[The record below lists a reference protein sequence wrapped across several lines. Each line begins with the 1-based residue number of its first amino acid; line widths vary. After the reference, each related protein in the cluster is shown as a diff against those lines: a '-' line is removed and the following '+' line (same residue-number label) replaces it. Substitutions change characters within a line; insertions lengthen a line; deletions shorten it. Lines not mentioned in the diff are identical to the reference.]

1 MASTKRRCPLKY
13 LISTPSQ
20 LSQALRSVRKAHGLS
35 QDGAGRRVGL
45 LPKTISA
52 LENRPGS
59 ATIDSLLKLL
69 SALDLE
75 LVIALKKGADPER
88 QNTSPPA
95 EDW

>member
-1 MASTKRRCPLKY
+1 VKY

-20 LSQALRSVRKAHGLS
+20 LSHALKDVRKTQGIS
-35 QDGAGRRVGL
+35 QEIAGKNVGL

-52 LENRPGS
+52 LENHPGS

-69 SALDLE
+69 SSLNLE
-75 LVIALKKGADPER
+75 MIISPKNENEDTDVP
-88 QNTSPPA
+88 NTH